1 MKNTKTVEISVN
13 LIKNTPND
21 SELGSKV
28 RELLNQKSGL
38 VKESFDGEGGFS
50 AGECTV
56 ILAQT
61 DGKKLTA
68 KHFSEA
74 ISRINDLHGNG

>member
-1 MKNTKTVEISVN
+1 MAGRKLYVYAITTV
-13 LIKNTPND
+13 P
-21 SELGSKV
+21 
-28 RELLNQKSGL
+28 GL